1 MKKFFGFL
9 ILSIILIAGGFCL
22 CYFGLGDKVKALVD
36 SAKAFIQ

>member
-9 ILSIILIAGGFCL
+9 VLSIILIAGGFCL

-36 SAKAFIQ
+36 SARAFIQ